1 MMSDKVDTAPTA
13 TAGIRNVAIVGPY
26 GSGKTTLLESLLFV
40 SGAIGRK
47 GQVKEG
53 NMVGDSTPEARDRQM
68 TVEVSAAQLEY
79 QGLRFNFIDCPGS
92 VEFSAETWSA
102 LVGVDA
108 AIVVCE
114 PDLSRVLTLSPIFR
128 FLDDWNIPHLVW
140 INKMDRDRE
149 VAFLDVLHTLK
160 NVSSRPLVPHQYPI
174 RQGDA
179 IVGFIDLVTEQAY
192 HYHAGAP
199 ADPVPF
205 PEELAAEEQAARAEL
220 LEALADFDDHLLEEL
235 MEEIEPPQAE
245 IEQDLKWELGADLIV
260 PAFMGVATEDFGVRP
275 LLDALVREAP
285 EPQTIAEQRLPK
297 DTKLAADTLVA
308 QVLKTYVLPQAGKL
322 SLLRIWQGQLTEGVL
337 LNGSRSGGLYH
348 LMGSQTVPLQTAEAG
363 DIVAVSRL
371 EGINTGDTVM
381 LTAKPDEVTI
391 AMPRVDVP
399 VPVYALAIAPER
411 RNDEVKLSAALNK
424 LLEEDPSLRW
434 EQHGDTQEVILWGQ
448 GEIHLLVSLDRLRRK
463 YNLPMTTQLPQV
475 PYRETIRKSKTNIH
489 GRYKHQTGG
498 HGQFGDVYLD
508 IQPLDRGSG
517 FTFQETIV
525 GGVVPRQYIPGV
537 EAGVREFLKQGP
549 LGFPVVDV
557 AVTLTNGSYHAVDS
571 SEQAFRQAARIAMQS
586 GLQACDPVLLEP
598 ILAVEIS
605 VPTEFTSNVLR
616 LISGRRGQILGYD
629 AKANWI
635 SWDVVSAYLPQA
647 EMQDLIIE
655 LRSLTQGVG
664 FFNANYDHLQEVVG
678 READRLLVK

>member
-1 MMSDKVDTAPTA
+1 MPENVVNSTPTA
-13 TAGIRNVAIVGPY
+13 TSGIRNVAIVGPY
-26 GSGKTTLLESLLFV
+26 SSGKTTLLESLLFV
-40 SGAIGRK
+40 AGATSRK
-47 GQVKEG
+47 GQVQEG
-53 NMVGDSTPEARDRQM
+53 NTVGDSAPEARDRQM

-79 QGLRFNFIDCPGS
+79 NGLRFNFIDCPGS

-102 LVGVDA
+102 LMGVDA

-140 INKMDRDRE
+140 INKMDRARE
-149 VAFLDVLHTLK
+149 TSFLDVLHTLK
-160 NVSSRPLVPHQYPI
+160 AVSSRPLVPHQYPI

-192 HYHAGAP
+192 HYHAGAA

-205 PEELAAEEQAARAEL
+205 PAELAEEEQAARAEL
-220 LEALADFDDHLLEEL
+220 LESLADFDDHLLEEL
-235 MEEIEPPQAE
+235 LEEVEPSQTE

-260 PAFMGVATEDFGVRP
+260 PTFMGIATEDFGVRP

-285 EPQTIAEQRLPK
+285 DPSKMAERRLPEV
-297 DTKLAADTLVA
+297 AADTLVA

-322 SLLRIWQGQLTEGVL
+322 SLLRIWQGQLTEGVI

-348 LMGSQTVPLQTAEAG
+348 LMGSQTLPIQVAEAG

-381 LTAKPDEVTI
+381 AVAKADEVTI
-391 AMPRVDVP
+391 EVPRVDLP
-399 VPVYALAIAPER
+399 LPVYALAIAPER
-411 RNDEVKLSAALNK
+411 RNDEVKLSSALNK
-424 LLEEDPSLRW
+424 LLEEDPSLKW

-463 YNLPMTTQLPQV
+463 YNLPMNTQMPQV

-517 FTFQETIV
+517 FNFKETIV

-549 LGFPVVDV
+549 LGYPVVDV
-557 AVTLTNGSYHAVDS
+557 SVTLTNGSYHSVDS

-598 ILAVEIS
+598 ILSVEIS

-629 AKANWI
+629 VKENWN
-635 SWDVVSAYLPQA
+635 SWDIVSAYLPQA

-664 FFNANYDHLQEVVG
+664 FFKSSYAHLQEVVG
-678 READRLLVK
+678 READRLIKQD

>member
-1 MMSDKVDTAPTA
+1 
-13 TAGIRNVAIVGPY
+13 
-26 GSGKTTLLESLLFV
+26 
-40 SGAIGRK
+40 
-47 GQVKEG
+47 
-53 NMVGDSTPEARDRQM
+53 
-68 TVEVSAAQLEY
+68 EVSAAQLEY
-79 QGLRFNFIDCPGS
+79 NGLRFNFIDCPGS

-102 LVGVDA
+102 LMGVDA

-140 INKMDRDRE
+140 INKMDRARE
-149 VAFLDVLHTLK
+149 TNFLDVLHTLK
-160 NVSSRPLVPHQYPI
+160 AVSSRPLVPHQYPI

-192 HYHAGAP
+192 HYHAGAA

-205 PEELAAEEQAARAEL
+205 PAELAEEEHAARAEL
-220 LEALADFDDHLLEEL
+220 LESLADFDDHLLEEL
-235 MEEIEPPQAE
+235 LEEVEPSQKE

-260 PAFMGVATEDFGVRP
+260 PTFMGIATEDFGVRP
-275 LLDALVREAP
+275 LLNALVREAP
-285 EPQTIAEQRLPK
+285 DPSTIAEQRLPEV
-297 DTKLAADTLVA
+297 AADTLVA

-322 SLLRIWQGQLTEGVL
+322 SLLRIWQGQLTEGII

-348 LMGSQTVPLQTAEAG
+348 LMGSQTLPLQVAEAG

-381 LTAKPDEVTI
+381 AVDKADEVTI
-391 AMPRVDVP
+391 EVPRVELP
-399 VPVYALAIAPER
+399 LPVYALAIAPER
-411 RNDEVKLSAALNK
+411 RNDEVKLSSALNK
-424 LLEEDPSLRW
+424 LLEEDPSLKW
-434 EQHGDTQEVILWGQ
+434 EQHGDTQEVILRGQ

-463 YNLPMTTQLPQV
+463 YNLPMNTQMPQV
-475 PYRETIRKSKTNIH
+475 PYRETIGKSKTNIH

-517 FTFQETIV
+517 FNFKETIV

-549 LGFPVVDV
+549 LGYPVVDV
-557 AVTLTNGSYHAVDS
+557 SVTLTNGSYHSVDS

-598 ILAVEIS
+598 ILSVEIS

-629 AKANWI
+629 VKENWN
-635 SWDVVSAYLPQA
+635 SWDIVSAYLPQA

-664 FFNANYDHLQEVVG
+664 FFKSSYAHLQEVVG
-678 READRLLVK
+678 READRLVKQD

>member
-1 MMSDKVDTAPTA
+1 MSENVDTLPTA
-13 TAGIRNVAIVGPY
+13 TSGIRNVAIVGPY
-26 GSGKTTLLESLLFV
+26 SSGKTTLLESLLFV
-40 SGAIGRK
+40 SGAISRK

-53 NMVGDSTPEARDRQM
+53 NTVGDSTPEARDRQM

-149 VAFLDVLHTLK
+149 VPFLDVLHTLK
-160 NVSSRPLVPHQYPI
+160 TVSSRPLVPHQYPI
-174 RQGDA
+174 RQGDT

-192 HYHAGAP
+192 HYHSGAA

-205 PEELAAEEQAARAEL
+205 PEALSAEEHAARAEL

-235 MEEIEPPQAE
+235 MEEIEPPQSE

-285 EPQTIAEQRLPK
+285 DPSTIAQQRLPQA
-297 DTKLAADTLVA
+297 TKGAADALVA

-322 SLLRIWQGQLTEGVL
+322 SLIRIWQGQLTEGAL
-337 LNGSRSGGLYH
+337 LNGSRSGGIYH
-348 LMGSQTVPLQTAEAG
+348 LMGSQTLPIQTAEAG

-371 EGINTGDTVM
+371 EGINTGDTV
-381 LTAKPDEVTI
+381 TIAAKPDDVTI
-391 AMPRVDVP
+391 ALPRVEVP
-399 VPVYALAIAPER
+399 RPVYALAITPER

-434 EQHGDTQEVILWGQ
+434 EQQVDTQEVILWGQ

-463 YNLPMTTQLPQV
+463 YNLPMTTQQPHI
-475 PYRETIRKSKTNIH
+475 PYRETIRKAQTNIH

-508 IQPLDRGSG
+508 IQPMDRGSG

-557 AVTLTNGSYHAVDS
+557 SVTLTNGSYHAVDS

-598 ILAVEIS
+598 ILSVEIS

-616 LISGRRGQILGYD
+616 LVSGRRGQILGYD
-629 AKANWI
+629 AKENWTA
-635 SWDVVSAYLPQA
+635 WDVVSAYLPQA

-664 FFNANYDHLQEVVG
+664 FFNATYAHLQEVVG
-678 READRLLVK
+678 READRVLVK

>member
-40 SGAIGRK
+40 SGSIGRK

-220 LEALADFDDHLLEEL
+220 LEALADFDDHLLGEL